1 MRPVVLALPR
11 SGSAWLASYLGYLHD
26 PILHRDPFLWGP
38 NAGVVDTGAAYNPE
52 RVWQCRYG
60 GGPAV
65 VLLRWPKDAYESLV
79 KLNHSVTQEDV
90 TGWYEKLINFAH
102 GNLVPI
108 YWYHDIMAPHS
119 GALHSLCNELLCE
132 YDSIWAENARQLHI
146 EHPYKYY
153 TPDAWKRYVEW
164 VDA

>member
-52 RVWQCRYG
+52 KAWRKYG
-60 GGPAV
+60 EGPAC
-65 VLLRWPKDAYESLV
+65 VLLRDQDAAYRSLV
-79 KLNHSVTQEDV
+79 KLNHSVTREDV
-90 TGWYEKLINFAH
+90 GQWYRKLYDFAMDNQLFVFWYE
-102 GNLVPI
+102 
-108 YWYHDIMAPHS
+108 DIFDNRQI
-119 GALHSLCNELLCE
+119 LESLCHYMNCE

-153 TPDAWKRYVEW
+153 TPDAWRRYVEW